1 MKTVQ
6 DVRQQLRSL
15 CQQLGVALCSSG
27 DPTTILRALLTGLF
41 TNTAEHIGEGRYHTV
56 SPLNQNFVITV
67 THTHTQFLLYSWPHD
82 RKYTYTPVPVYSM
95 CGPTQSVS
103 CTQNWSIPPSA
114 T

>member
-67 THTHTQFLLYSWPHD
+67 THTHTHTHTISP
-82 RKYTYTPVPVYSM
+82 
-95 CGPTQSVS
+95 
-103 CTQNWSIPPSA
+103 I
-114 T
+114 

>member
-27 DPTTILRALLTGLF
+27 DPTTIRRALLAGLF

-56 SPLNQNFVITV
+56 SPINQRVSFVIILISSAYIAG
-67 THTHTQFLLYSWPHD
+67 HTTRGIHTPQLMSVPHAA
-82 RKYTYTPVPVYSM
+82 
-95 CGPTQSVS
+95 
-103 CTQNWSIPPSA
+103 PPSLSHVL
-114 T
+114 